1 MYKTAPSEGK
11 KMIPCLWCDLE
22 VHYFTSVMTTPL
34 SAFPLGLKLVDS
46 CSIGCLF
53 FYLHFLVLIL
63 HREKN
68 MLISQSFAIETACCD
83 LLLTCRSLR
92 V

>member
-1 MYKTAPSEGK
+1 MDKTAPFEGK

-22 VHYFTSVMTTPL
+22 VHYFTSMMMTPL

-46 CSIGCLF
+46 CSIGCLL

-63 HREKN
+63 VHRVKQ
-68 MLISQSFAIETACCD
+68 MLILQSFAIETEPC
-83 LLLTCRSLR
+83 LL
-92 V
+92 